1 MSEEYKQTNELRKEF
16 LDELIDVMYQLSTKT
31 QTSGEEKL
39 MDKLALTFCET
50 VEFSNEDGEVID
62 ILKDGGIDEDR

>member
-1 MSEEYKQTNELRKEF
+1 MSREQTDDLRKEF
-16 LDELIDVMYQLSTKT
+16 LKELIEVMYKLSNKT

-39 MDKLALTFCET
+39 MNKLALTFCET

-62 ILKDGGIDEDR
+62 ILKDGGIDD